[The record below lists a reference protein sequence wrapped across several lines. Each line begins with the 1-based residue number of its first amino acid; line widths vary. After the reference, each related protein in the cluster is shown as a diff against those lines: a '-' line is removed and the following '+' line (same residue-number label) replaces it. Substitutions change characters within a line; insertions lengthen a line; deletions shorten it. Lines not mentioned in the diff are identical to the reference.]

1 MALEPITTEIIFEL
15 MYISLGLS
23 IFGLILNKILGL
35 KSSVMKEIRVDAK
48 NLQARLN
55 QAQALGDPRIMQ
67 ELQAETMQL
76 LKQMLKKQ
84 LLPMGIRCAIFLG
97 IFFILSFYYGGYEY
111 WYWVYF
117 LWSLGFSMA
126 TFGLTKAYKKVT
138 GKEDKRK
145 SFAKEIMESIGPKQ
159 RSSFYISNISPEK
172 PQDSLI
178 DEQVSTTDEKSQKT
192 EDSDDW
198 KDRLQN

>member
-48 NLQARLN
+48 NLQDRLK
-55 QAQALGDPRIMQ
+55 QAQVLGDPRIMQ

-76 LKQMLKKQ
+76 MKQMLKKQ
-84 LLPMGIRCAIFLG
+84 FLPMGIRCIIFLG
-97 IFFILSFYYGGYEY
+97 IFYLLSFYYGGYEY

-117 LWSLGFSMA
+117 LWSLGFSLSV
-126 TFGLTKAYKKVT
+126 FGLTKAYKKVT
-138 GKEDKRK
+138 GKEEEKK
-145 SFAKEIMESIGPKQ
+145 SLAKEIAASLGQ
-159 RSSFYISNISPEK
+159 RSSYFISNVSSIET
-172 PQDSLI
+172 QDSQI
-178 DEQVSTTDEKSQKT
+178 DDHTSKNDEENQES
-192 EDSDDW
+192 EESDSW

>member
-35 KSSVMKEIRVDAK
+35 KSSVMKEIRNDAK
-48 NLQARLN
+48 NLQDRLK
-55 QAQALGDPRIMQ
+55 QAQVLGDPRIMQ

-76 LKQMLKKQ
+76 MKQMLKKQ
-84 LLPMGIRCAIFLG
+84 FLPMGIRCIIFLG

-117 LWSLGFSMA
+117 LWSLGFSLSV
-126 TFGLTKAYKKVT
+126 FGLTKAYKKVT
-138 GKEDKRK
+138 GKEEEKK
-145 SFAKEIMESIGPKQ
+145 SLAKEIAASLGQ
-159 RSSFYISNISPEK
+159 RSSYFISNVSSIET
-172 PQDSLI
+172 QDSQI
-178 DEQVSTTDEKSQKT
+178 DDQTSKNDEENQEPEES
-192 EDSDDW
+192 DSW

>member
-48 NLQARLN
+48 NLQDRLK
-55 QAQALGDPRIMQ
+55 QAQVLGDPRIMQ

-76 LKQMLKKQ
+76 MKQMLKKQ
-84 LLPMGIRCAIFLG
+84 FLPMGIRCIIFLG

-117 LWSLGFSMA
+117 LWSLGFSLSV
-126 TFGLTKAYKKVT
+126 FGLTKAYKKVT
-138 GKEDKRK
+138 GKEDEKK
-145 SFAKEIMESIGPKQ
+145 SLAKEIAASLGQ
-159 RSSFYISNISPEK
+159 RSSYFISNVSSIET
-172 PQDSLI
+172 QDSQI
-178 DEQVSTTDEKSQKT
+178 DDHTSKNDEENQES
-192 EDSDDW
+192 EESDSW

>member
-48 NLQARLN
+48 NLQDRLK
-55 QAQALGDPRIMQ
+55 QAQVLGDPRIMQ

-76 LKQMLKKQ
+76 MKQMLKKQ
-84 LLPMGIRCAIFLG
+84 FLPMGIRCIIFLG

-117 LWSLGFSMA
+117 LWSLGFSLSV
-126 TFGLTKAYKKVT
+126 FGLTKAYKKVT
-138 GKEDKRK
+138 GKEEEKK
-145 SFAKEIMESIGPKQ
+145 SLAKEIAASLGQ
-159 RSSFYISNISPEK
+159 RSSYFISNVSSIET
-172 PQDSLI
+172 QDSQI
-178 DEQVSTTDEKSQKT
+178 DDHTSKNDEENQES
-192 EDSDDW
+192 EESDSW

>member
-48 NLQARLN
+48 NLQDRLK
-55 QAQALGDPRIMQ
+55 QAQVLGDPRIMQ

-76 LKQMLKKQ
+76 MKQMLKKQ
-84 LLPMGIRCAIFLG
+84 FLPMGIRCIIFLG

-117 LWSLGFSMA
+117 LWSLGFSLSV
-126 TFGLTKAYKKVT
+126 FGLTKAYKKVT
-138 GKEDKRK
+138 GKEEEKK
-145 SFAKEIMESIGPKQ
+145 SLAKEIATSLGQ
-159 RSSFYISNISPEK
+159 RSSYFISNVSSIET
-172 PQDSLI
+172 QDSQI
-178 DEQVSTTDEKSQKT
+178 DDHTSKNDEENQES
-192 EDSDDW
+192 EESDSW

>member
-35 KSSVMKEIRVDAK
+35 KSSVMKEIRNDAK
-48 NLQARLN
+48 NLQDRLK
-55 QAQALGDPRIMQ
+55 QAQVLGDPRIMQ

-76 LKQMLKKQ
+76 MKQMLKKQ
-84 LLPMGIRCAIFLG
+84 FLPMGIRCIIFLG
-97 IFFILSFYYGGYEY
+97 IFFVLSFYYGGYEY

-117 LWSLGFSMA
+117 LWSLGFSLSV
-126 TFGLTKAYKKVT
+126 FGLTKAYKKVT
-138 GKEDKRK
+138 GKEEEKK
-145 SFAKEIMESIGPKQ
+145 SLAKEIAASLGQ
-159 RSSFYISNISPEK
+159 RSSYFISNVSSIET
-172 PQDSLI
+172 QDSQI
-178 DEQVSTTDEKSQKT
+178 DDQTSKNDEENQEPEES
-192 EDSDDW
+192 DSW

>member
-35 KSSVMKEIRVDAK
+35 KSSVMKEIRNDAK
-48 NLQARLN
+48 NLQDRLK
-55 QAQALGDPRIMQ
+55 QAQVLGDPRIMQ

-76 LKQMLKKQ
+76 MKQMLKKQ
-84 LLPMGIRCAIFLG
+84 FLPMGIRCIIFLG

-117 LWSLGFSMA
+117 LWSLGFSLSV
-126 TFGLTKAYKKVT
+126 FGLTKAYKKVT
-138 GKEDKRK
+138 GKEEEKK
-145 SFAKEIMESIGPKQ
+145 SLAKEIAASLGQ
-159 RSSFYISNISPEK
+159 RSSYFISNVSSIET
-172 PQDSLI
+172 QDSQI
-178 DEQVSTTDEKSQKT
+178 DDHTSKNDEENQES
-192 EDSDDW
+192 EESDSW

>member
-48 NLQARLN
+48 NLQGRLK
-55 QAQALGDPRIMQ
+55 QAQVLGDPRIMQ

-76 LKQMLKKQ
+76 MKQMLKKQ
-84 LLPMGIRCAIFLG
+84 FLPMGIRCIIFLG
-97 IFFILSFYYGGYEY
+97 IFFVLSFNYGGYEY

-117 LWSLGFSMA
+117 LWSLGFSLSV
-126 TFGLTKAYKKVT
+126 FGLTKAYKKVT
-138 GKEDKRK
+138 GKEEEKK
-145 SFAKEIMESIGPKQ
+145 SLAKEIAASLGQ
-159 RSSFYISNISPEK
+159 RSSYFISNVSSIET
-172 PQDSLI
+172 QDSQI
-178 DEQVSTTDEKSQKT
+178 DDQTSKNDEENQESKES
-192 EDSDDW
+192 DSW

>member
-35 KSSVMKEIRVDAK
+35 KSSVMKEIRDDAK
-48 NLQARLN
+48 NLQDRLK
-55 QAQALGDPRIMQ
+55 QAQVLGDPRIMQ

-76 LKQMLKKQ
+76 MKQMLKRQ
-84 LLPMGIRCAIFLG
+84 FLPMGIRCIIFLG
-97 IFFILSFYYGGYEY
+97 IFYILSFYYGGYEY

-117 LWSLGFSMA
+117 LWSLGFSLSV
-126 TFGLTKAYKKVT
+126 FGLTKAYKKVT
-138 GKEDKRK
+138 GKEEEKKRL
-145 SFAKEIMESIGPKQ
+145 AKEIAASLGQ
-159 RSSFYISNISPEK
+159 RSSYFISNVSSIET
-172 PQDSLI
+172 QDSQI
-178 DEQVSTTDEKSQKT
+178 DDHTSNNDEENQES
-192 EDSDDW
+192 EESDSW

>member
-1 MALEPITTEIIFEL
+1 

-48 NLQARLN
+48 NLQDRLK
-55 QAQALGDPRIMQ
+55 QAQVLGDPRIMQ

-76 LKQMLKKQ
+76 MKQMLKKQ
-84 LLPMGIRCAIFLG
+84 FLPMGIRCIIFLG
-97 IFFILSFYYGGYEY
+97 IFFILSFYGGYEY

-117 LWSLGFSMA
+117 LWSLGFSLSV
-126 TFGLTKAYKKVT
+126 FGLTKAYKKVT
-138 GKEDKRK
+138 GKEEEKK
-145 SFAKEIMESIGPKQ
+145 SLAKEIAASLGQ
-159 RSSFYISNISPEK
+159 RSSYFISNVSSIET
-172 PQDSLI
+172 QDSQI
-178 DEQVSTTDEKSQKT
+178 DDHTSKNDEENQES
-192 EDSDDW
+192 EESDSW

>member
-35 KSSVMKEIRVDAK
+35 KSSVMKEIRNDAK
-48 NLQARLN
+48 NLQERLN
-55 QAQALGDPRIMQ
+55 QAQILGDPRIMQ

-84 LLPMGIRCAIFLG
+84 LLPMGIRCVIFLG
-97 IFFILSFYYGGYEY
+97 IFFILSFYYGQYEY

-126 TFGLTKAYKKVT
+126 VFGLTKAYKKVT

-159 RSSFYISNISPEK
+159 RSSFYISNVSSEK
-172 PQDSLI
+172 KQESLI
-178 DEQVSTTDEKSQKT
+178 DDQASVSDEESQES
-192 EDSDDW
+192 EDSNDW